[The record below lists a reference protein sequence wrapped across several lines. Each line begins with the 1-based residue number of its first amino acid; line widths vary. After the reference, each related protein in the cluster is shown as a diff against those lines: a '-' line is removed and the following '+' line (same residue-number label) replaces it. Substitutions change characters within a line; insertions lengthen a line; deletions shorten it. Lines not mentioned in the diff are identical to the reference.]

1 MYLTKFYK
9 PVKTTQKEN
18 KNNLKLKA
26 ELVFKK
32 TENRANQEDLDCV
45 VTFFSLER
53 GIDKLKEKSVL
64 VLKRSNK
71 VK

>member
-1 MYLTKFYK
+1 MYLTKLYK
-9 PVKTTQKEN
+9 PVKTTLKEN
-18 KNNLKLKA
+18 KNSLKLKA
-26 ELVFKK
+26 ELAFKK
-32 TENRANQEDLDCV
+32 TDNRANPDLDCV

-53 GIDKLKEKSVL
+53 GIDKLKGKSVL

>member
-9 PVKTTQKEN
+9 PVKTTLKEN

-32 TENRANQEDLDCV
+32 TENRANQDLDCV
-45 VTFFSLER
+45 GTFFSLER

-64 VLKRSNK
+64 VLKISNK

>member
-1 MYLTKFYK
+1 MHLTKFYK

-32 TENRANQEDLDCV
+32 TENRANQDLDCV
-45 VTFFSLER
+45 GTFFSLER

-64 VLKRSNK
+64 VLKISNK